1 MVETTISG
9 MTLSD
14 EGRAIVERL
23 GGRWTR
29 KGGMCRCPAHAD
41 GTPSLSVRAG
51 RTRLLLHCFA
61 GCAAAD
67 ILAELKAQGLLGRI
81 PAPDSDASSVADP
94 ATSLSRAATRIWTDA
109 RIISGTPAER
119 YLLGR
124 SIRTTSPEV
133 RYHPNVPH
141 GPKPLTQFRP
151 ALVAAVRDD
160 SGVVGIHRT
169 FLDRRTGELADLP
182 DPKCGLGPFG
192 AGAVRIGGVA
202 SRLGLAEGVE
212 TALSASILFDIPCW
226 ATLGTERFRHV
237 RLPVDVTDLVLF
249 LDNDAGGRRAETL
262 AREAFGDVRSIE
274 AHRPRRAGYDWND
287 VLRRTT
293 HERWATRDRVA
304 L

>member
-1 MVETTISG
+1 MDMTING

-14 EGRAIVERL
+14 EGRTIVERL
-23 GGRWTR
+23 GGRWIR

-41 GTPSLSVRAG
+41 GTPSLSIRAG

-67 ILAELKAQGLLGRI
+67 ILTELKAQGLLGRI
-81 PAPDSDASSVADP
+81 PTPDADASSVADP
-94 ATSLSRAATRIWTDA
+94 ATILSRAATRIWADA

-124 SIRTTSPEV
+124 SIKTTSLEI

-160 SGVVGIHRT
+160 SGVVGVHRT

-182 DPKCGLGPFG
+182 DPKCGLGAFG
-192 AGAVRIGGVA
+192 GGAVRIGGVA
-202 SRLGLAEGVE
+202 PRLGLAEGLE
-212 TALSASILFDIPCW
+212 TALSASLLFDIPCW

-237 RLPVDVTDLVLF
+237 RLPVEVTDLVLF
-249 LDNDAGGRRAETL
+249 LDNDAGGRRAEAL
-262 AREAFGDVRSIE
+262 AREAFTDLQSIE
-274 AHRPRRAGYDWND
+274 AERPRRPGYDWND
-287 VLRRTT
+287 VLRRTAY
-293 HERWATRDRVA
+293 ERGATRERVA

>member
-9 MTLSD
+9 TTLSD

-67 ILAELKAQGLLGRI
+67 ILAELKALGLLGRI
-81 PAPDSDASSVADP
+81 PAPDANASSVADP

-151 ALVAAVRDD
+151 ALVAAVRDE

-169 FLDRRTGELADLP
+169 FLDRRTGTLAKLP

-192 AGAVRIGGVA
+192 GGAVRIGGVA
-202 SRLGLAEGVE
+202 PRLGLAEGLE
-212 TALSASILFDIPCW
+212 TALSVSLLFDIPCW
-226 ATLGTERFRHV
+226 ATLGTERFKHV
-237 RLPVDVTDLVLF
+237 HLPADVTDLVLF

-262 AREAFGDVRSIE
+262 ARDAFTGLRSIE
-274 AHRPRRAGYDWND
+274 AERPRRAGYDWND
-287 VLRRTT
+287 VLRRTA
-293 HERWATRDRVA
+293 HERRATRERVT